1 MEITKIDKD
10 GYRTVDNISY
20 KIKLIDSARFM
31 ASSSS
36 NLVDNLTGGIHKI
49 KYKDCDYYLEYE
61 GVMDDLIKYKC
72 LSCNKEYSDKVD
84 EELKKKFKNTF
95 KFSNHDIKNYILL
108 LRKGVYPY
116 ECTGDWEEFNE
127 MTLHEK
133 EEFYINLNM
142 EEITDADYMYRR
154 KDCKDFEIKKIR
166 WISWF
171 ES

>member
-1 MEITKIDKD
+1 
-10 GYRTVDNISY
+10 
-20 KIKLIDSARFM
+20 M

-127 MTLHEK
+127 ITLHEK

-142 EEITDADYMYRR
+142 EEITDADYMYWR